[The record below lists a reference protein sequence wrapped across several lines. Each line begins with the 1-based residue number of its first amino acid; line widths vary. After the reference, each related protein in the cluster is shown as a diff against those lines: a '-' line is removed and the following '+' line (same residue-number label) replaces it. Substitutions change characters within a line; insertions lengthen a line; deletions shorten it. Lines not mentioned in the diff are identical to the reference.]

1 VRRAVPWNYIL
12 LFVFTLSMT
21 FIVAYVCAKTNPK
34 IVFMAAALTVVLKLI
49 NIFETILKNILF
61 TINFLQIE
69 S

>member
-1 VRRAVPWNYIL
+1 
-12 LFVFTLSMT
+12 MT